1 MAIVQI
7 SQITNRKGLAI
18 DLPQLAGA
26 ELGWSTDTRQLW
38 IGNGT
43 LQEGAPVI
51 GNTEILTEFSDIVNI
66 AASYT
71 YKGSAAGYTVQ
82 TGPTSGTPVV
92 QSLQSWLDQFA
103 TVKDF
108 GAVGDGIT
116 DDTAAINRA
125 LYQLFCRES
134 NPQVRRSLFFPAGV
148 YLVSDTINIPPFATL
163 WGEGADNSVIT
174 LVDASGTVPY
184 TAQTADSL
192 QQTGVNIGS
201 NGATPP
207 EYITI
212 TNLGFSSL
220 DPLSSAFFV
229 NDATNCR
236 FQNVGF
242 YGPLTTADLTT
253 SANATVGVEFGST
266 ASLITSQIVI
276 DSCVFNGTVWGI
288 NTSQQIQGITI
299 ANSEFNTLYN
309 GVLLG
314 TSTPVLGGP
323 TGVRIVSNMFNNIYA
338 EGIIF
343 GDVSLNAS
351 GHNIF
356 YDVGNHFTGSTGTPA
371 TAVISIQS
379 ANNISISDLFE
390 RGDAY
395 ATTFPRVDLNNVA
408 SIATTNGS
416 ELAMGTYVRESGS
429 SVALV
434 NDTTD
439 DLFTVN
445 ANLVKAFSVDYTI
458 VRDTDYRTGTL
469 VVATATPITVT
480 DDYTENADTGVT
492 LNVAQVSSTV
502 TISYTTTD
510 TGVPGTIYYS
520 ITHLA

>member
-1 MAIVQI
+1 MTEAL
-7 SQITNRKGLAI
+7 R
-18 DLPQLAGA
+18 
-26 ELGWSTDTRQLW
+26 ELH
-38 IGNGT
+38 
-43 LQEGAPVI
+43 
-51 GNTEILTEFSDIVNI
+51 
-66 AASYT
+66 
-71 YKGSAAGYTVQ
+71 
-82 TGPTSGTPVV
+82 
-92 QSLQSWLDQFA
+92 
-103 TVKDF
+103 
-108 GAVGDGIT
+108 
-116 DDTAAINRA
+116 
-125 LYQLFCRES
+125 
-134 NPQVRRSLFFPAGV
+134 
-148 YLVSDTINIPPFATL
+148 
-163 WGEGADNSVIT
+163 
-174 LVDASGTVPY
+174 
-184 TAQTADSL
+184 
-192 QQTGVNIGS
+192 
-201 NGATPP
+201 
-207 EYITI
+207 
-212 TNLGFSSL
+212 
-220 DPLSSAFFV
+220 
-229 NDATNCR
+229 
-236 FQNVGF
+236 F

>member
-43 LQEGAPVI
+43 LEDGAPVI

-66 AASYT
+66 AAIYT
-71 YKGSAAGYTVQ
+71 YKGQAAGYTVQ

-92 QSLQSWLDQFA
+92 QSLQSWLDQYA

-134 NPQVRRSLFFPAGV
+134 NPQIRRSLFFPAGV
-148 YLVSDTINIPPFATL
+148 YLVSGTINIPPYATL
-163 WGEGADNSVIT
+163 YGEGADNSVIT
-174 LVDASGTVPY
+174 LVDDSGSIRYV
-184 TAQTADSL
+184 AQTADSL
-192 QQTGVNIGS
+192 QQVGLNIGS

-212 TNLGFSSL
+212 SNLGFSSL
-220 DPLSSAFFV
+220 DPLSNPFYV

-242 YGPLTTADLTT
+242 YGPLTESQLTT
-253 SANATVGVEFGST
+253 EANNTVGVNFGST
-266 ASLITSQIVI
+266 ASLVTSQIVF
-276 DSCVFNGTVWGI
+276 DGCVFNGTVWGV
-288 NTSQQIQGITI
+288 NTSQQIQGVTI
-299 ANSEFNTLYN
+299 CNSNFDTLYN

-323 TGVRIVSNMFNNIYA
+323 TGVRIVSNTFNNIYA

-379 ANNISISDLFE
+379 ANNLSISDLFQ
-390 RGDAY
+390 RTASFS
-395 ATTFPRVDLNNVA
+395 TVFPRVDLNDLP

-416 ELAMGTYVRESGS
+416 ELALGTYVRESGYA
-429 SVALV
+429 VTLI

-445 ANLVKAFSVDYTI
+445 ANLVKAFKVDYTI
-458 VRDTDYRTGTL
+458 VRDTDYRTGTI
-469 VVATATPITVT
+469 VVATATPLTFG
-480 DDYTENADTGVT
+480 DEYTENNSTGVT
-492 LNVAQVSSTV
+492 LDVAQVGSTV
-502 TISYTTTD
+502 TVSYTTTD
-510 TGVPGTIYYS
+510 TGVPGTIHYS